1 MSSSH
6 FCYQHREQQ
15 QQPSSHLSLQYFF
28 CKGSWK
34 ATFLQQER
42 KFALAFGQVCFCFR
56 SFFLLFSQLYWQ
68 MKSGKKYRSS
78 SKSNQESSHS
88 SLIDI
93 IQICKKWNVNYALQT
108 VCVQKFF
115 QLHCSPLKHFS
126 FFRLAVAEVQQ
137 SPKRIYRLQ
146 SFFSDQVSC
155 LALEKLTR
163 REIPFN
169 WCQFAQL
176 SNEAKLSDQIGKSRV
191 SLSVGNQPD
200 SYLLY

>member
-56 SFFLLFSQLYWQ
+56 SFFLLFSQNYWQ
-68 MKSGKKYRSS
+68 MKSGKKYSS

-115 QLHCSPLKHFS
+115 LSSCIALRSSTSRSFASQLLKYSSRQKEFIGCNL
-126 FFRLAVAEVQQ
+126 FF
-137 SPKRIYRLQ
+137 
-146 SFFSDQVSC
+146 
-155 LALEKLTR
+155 LTR
-163 REIPFN
+163 FRV
-169 WCQFAQL
+169 QL
-176 SNEAKLSDQIGKSRV
+176 LKN
-191 SLSVGNQPD
+191 
-200 SYLLY
+200 

>member
-56 SFFLLFSQLYWQ
+56 SFFLLFSQNYWQ
-68 MKSGKKYRSS
+68 MKSGKKYSS
-78 SKSNQESSHS
+78 SKSNQEGSHS

-146 SFFSDQVSC
+146 SFF
-155 LALEKLTR
+155 LTR
-163 REIPFN
+163 FRV
-169 WCQFAQL
+169 QL
-176 SNEAKLSDQIGKSRV
+176 LKN
-191 SLSVGNQPD
+191 
-200 SYLLY
+200 

>member
-68 MKSGKKYRSS
+68 MKSGKKYSS